1 MTPILCEPE
10 ERLREFVAMLAH
22 ELRNPLAPMRNA
34 LSVIR
39 VGGSQDVRLE
49 WAAAVMDRQLTQLT
63 RLIDMLLDASRIA
76 RGQIVLERKP
86 VALNEAVVDAVE
98 AIRALTELKVQQLDL
113 ALPEVSPVVEGDLVW
128 LTQVVTNLVQN
139 AVKFTPTGGHVGV
152 HLDCVGNTAVLRV
165 VDNGCGIDPELL
177 PNVFDLFAQG
187 ARGLDRSEGGLGIG
201 LSLVRHLVELHG
213 GTVQARSNGRECG
226 SEFTVRLPLVEQ
238 IANEAER
245 PSVALRS
252 AAPLRVLVVDDNRDS
267 ADSMVV
273 LLRLAGHR
281 VHSALDGPSA
291 LKLAVRIQPQVVL
304 LDIGLPGMSGYEV
317 ARALRADAATH
328 GAAIL
333 AMTGYGQDEDR
344 RLTHAAGFDAHF
356 VKPVNTEMLMQT
368 LAGIAGSR

>member
-1 MTPILCEPE
+1 
-10 ERLREFVAMLAH
+10 
-22 ELRNPLAPMRNA
+22 
-34 LSVIR
+34 
-39 VGGSQDVRLE
+39 
-49 WAAAVMDRQLTQLT
+49 
-63 RLIDMLLDASRIA
+63 MLLDASRIA

-213 GTVQARSNGRECG
+213 GTVQAHSDGRQCG

-238 IANEAER
+238 IAHEAEH

-252 AAPLRVLVVDDNRDS
+252 AAPLCVLVVDDNRDS

-317 ARALRADAATH
+317 ARALRADTATH